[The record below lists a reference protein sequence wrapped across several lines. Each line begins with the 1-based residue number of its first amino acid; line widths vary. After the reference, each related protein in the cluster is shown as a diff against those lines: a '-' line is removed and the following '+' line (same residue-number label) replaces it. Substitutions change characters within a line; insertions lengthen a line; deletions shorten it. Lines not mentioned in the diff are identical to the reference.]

1 MFVTYKKKTYNKYL
15 LSTLQK
21 MFHFCH
27 AAPPPERHAAA
38 GTRNILTDNT
48 LFRTII
54 IIYRYT
60 ITTLCN
66 R

>member
-27 AAPPPERHAAA
+27 VAPPTRATCGGRH
-38 GTRNILTDNT
+38 T
-48 LFRTII
+48 
-54 IIYRYT
+54 
-60 ITTLCN
+60 
-66 R
+66 